1 MTGAPAGTR
10 IHWVDALRGFAVLG
24 LLLVH
29 QSEYFELYWLDSQ
42 PSAVKNWVFALFAGK
57 AFALLA
63 LCFGF
68 SFHVQGA
75 SAHARGDAFAPRFAW
90 RLILLA
96 LIGTI
101 HGIIYRGDI
110 IVVLA
115 VLGFA
120 LIPLDLIRSPRWLV
134 AIAIICFAQPLLLA
148 RIASGLMGGAWGLSQ
163 PGFFDDPSLRE
174 NLLGSLWATTTSN
187 AGPGQ
192 LSKWSFYIESGRCF
206 QIVGLFI
213 VGSLMG
219 RSGFIAS
226 AENGHGGAVKWAF
239 ISAIAL
245 ATLAYMEASLPQD
258 MGPQFYTAWIVG
270 TWVDLA
276 GTSLSL
282 WLVVILWNSAGR
294 PLLGAL
300 VPAGRMSLTLY
311 LSQSLLL
318 VPFFYPYGAGA
329 HAWVGQGPSVAIG
342 IGVFVAQLLFAHWW
356 FTRYR
361 YGPVEWLWRAATKLD
376 FRLPNKRSVNNLSG
390 I

>member
-1 MTGAPAGTR
+1 MSGLNFGAR

-29 QSEYFELYWLDSQ
+29 QSEYFELYWLDPQ
-42 PSAVKNWVFALFAGK
+42 PSVIKDIVFALFAGK

-68 SFHVQGA
+68 SFSVQGA
-75 SAHARGDAFAPRFAW
+75 SARTRGEVFASRFAW

-96 LIGTI
+96 LIGTL
-101 HGIIYRGDI
+101 HGVIYRGDI
-110 IVVLA
+110 IIVLA
-115 VLGFA
+115 IMGFA
-120 LIPLDLIRSPRWLV
+120 LLPLDRIRSQRWLA
-134 AIAIICFAQPLLLA
+134 AIAALCFLQPLLLA
-148 RIASGLMGGAWGLSQ
+148 RIASGLIGGAWGQSP
-163 PGFFDDPSLRE
+163 PGFFDDPSLRD
-174 NLLGSLWATTTSN
+174 NLLRSFWATTTSN

-206 QIVGLFI
+206 QILGLFV

-219 RSGFIAS
+219 RSGFIS
-226 AENGHGGAVKWAF
+226 RAETRSGNAAKWAAV
-239 ISAIAL
+239 SAVAL
-245 ATLAYMEASLPQD
+245 AALAYWEAWLPQD
-258 MGPQFYTAWIVG
+258 MGPQFYTAWLVG

-276 GTSLSL
+276 GTTLSL
-282 WLVVILWNSAGR
+282 WLMVLFWNSAAR
-294 PLLGAL
+294 PLLALL

-329 HAWVGQGPSVAIG
+329 HTWIGQGLSVV
-342 IGVFVAQLLFAHWW
+342 IGVILFGAQMLFAHWW

-361 YGPVEWLWRAATKLD
+361 YGPVEWLWRAATKRDLS
-376 FRLPNKRSVNNLSG
+376 LPNRA
-390 I
+390 